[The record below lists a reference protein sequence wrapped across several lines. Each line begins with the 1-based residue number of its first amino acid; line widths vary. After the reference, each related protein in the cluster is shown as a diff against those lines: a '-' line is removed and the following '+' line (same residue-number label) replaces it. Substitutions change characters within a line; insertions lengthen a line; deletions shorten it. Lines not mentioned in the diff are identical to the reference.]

1 MLILTK
7 KFLSVL
13 LLIIIAFFSA
23 DSLKCFATDNET
35 FYENCTRAFEKIK
48 EVENQVN
55 ELKAVN
61 AKLRMSTY
69 ISCGG
74 AAVLLGVIL
83 GKPIWQCINLAAWEL
98 NTWENRLFKD
108 VKLRHDLKAI
118 KDDIDFLN
126 VRVNGLAKKIG
137 FPEIDY
143 NDIAIK
149 KTGVY

>member
-1 MLILTK
+1 MTK

-35 FYENCTRAFEKIK
+35 FCENCTRAFEKIK

-69 ISCGG
+69 ISCGC

-83 GKPIWQCINLAAWEL
+83 GKPIWQCLNLAAWEL
-98 NTWENRLFKD
+98 NTWHNRLFKD
-108 VKLRHDLKAI
+108 ARLRWNLDKMKGDI
-118 KDDIDFLN
+118 KFLN
-126 VRVNGLAKKIG
+126 VRVNGLVKKIG
-137 FPEIDY
+137 FPEINY
-143 NDIAIK
+143 NHIAVQ
-149 KTGVY
+149 TE